1 MTSGRNQMFSI
12 SDRSLESH
20 SFFLLFVFLYVCV
33 LPTYMSVRYV
43 SARPAEG
50 ADP

>member
-1 MTSGRNQMFSI
+1 MFSI
-12 SDRSLESH
+12 SDRSLKNH
-20 SFFLLFVFLYVCV
+20 SFFLFVFLHVCV